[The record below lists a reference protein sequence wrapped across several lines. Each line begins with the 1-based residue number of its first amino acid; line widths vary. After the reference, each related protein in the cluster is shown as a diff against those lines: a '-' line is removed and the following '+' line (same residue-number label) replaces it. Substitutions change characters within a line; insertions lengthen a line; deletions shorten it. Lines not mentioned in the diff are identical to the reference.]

1 MGGKWCR
8 GDIRGGVNMRHAWFK
23 EIQKME
29 KRGGLGLGA
38 ISGRKVVFIKL
49 SMVGD
54 INLRG
59 GGIKT
64 TKTFVG
70 RVVP

>member
-1 MGGKWCR
+1 
-8 GDIRGGVNMRHAWFK
+8 MRHAWFK

-29 KRGGLGLGA
+29 RRGGLGLGA
-38 ISGRKVVFIKL
+38 ISGGKVVFIKL

-54 INLRG
+54 IKLRG

-64 TKTFVG
+64 VKTFVG
-70 RVVP
+70 RTVP

>member
-1 MGGKWCR
+1 MER
-8 GDIRGGVNMRHAWFK
+8 K
-23 EIQKME
+23 E
-29 KRGGLGLGA
+29 GLGLVA
-38 ISGRKVVFIKL
+38 ISRGKVVFVKL

-54 INLRG
+54 IKLRG

-70 RVVP
+70 MAIP

>member
-1 MGGKWCR
+1 
-8 GDIRGGVNMRHAWFK
+8 MRHAWFK

-29 KRGGLGLGA
+29 RRWGLGLGA
-38 ISGRKVVFIKL
+38 ISRGKVVFIKL
-49 SMVGD
+49 SMAGD
-54 INLRG
+54 IKLRG

-70 RVVP
+70 MAIP